1 MCVDIN
7 TDKHVTHSKLKR
19 SFFFWLFWHCTK
31 NNNTMKTALFLL
43 LATATPASAFSP
55 PSRNIGVSSSIRNN
69 LVGSSSSRISTTKI
83 QAHQKL
89 EAILFDCDGV
99 LADTER
105 DGHRLAF
112 NIAFKD
118 NGIDESWDEARYGKL
133 LEVGGGKERMTAHWV
148 SVYIYVQTSLLHI
161 LHMSFRCNQFNS
173 VYSANKIHYQQ
184 LILLQTTERSRL
196 ASTNS

>member
-1 MCVDIN
+1 M
-7 TDKHVTHSKLKR
+7 
-19 SFFFWLFWHCTK
+19 
-31 NNNTMKTALFLL
+31 MKTTLFFL

-55 PSRNIGVSSSIRNN
+55 SHNIGVSSSIRN
-69 LVGSSSSRISTTKI
+69 LGGSRSSTTKI

-118 NGIDESWDEARYGKL
+118 NDIDESWDEARYGKL

-148 SVYIYVQTSLLHI
+148 SVI
-161 LHMSFRCNQFNS
+161 LSACNNFLF
-173 VYSANKIHYQQ
+173 I
-184 LILLQTTERSRL
+184 
-196 ASTNS
+196 

>member
-1 MCVDIN
+1 M
-7 TDKHVTHSKLKR
+7 
-19 SFFFWLFWHCTK
+19 
-31 NNNTMKTALFLL
+31 MKTALLL
-43 LATATPASAFSP
+43 LTTATTASAFS
-55 PSRNIGVSSSIRNN
+55 PSRNIGVSSSIRN
-69 LVGSSSSRISTTKI
+69 LVGSSRSSTTKI

-148 SVYIYVQTSLLHI
+148 SVI
-161 LHMSFRCNQFNS
+161 LSYMH
-173 VYSANKIHYQQ
+173 ANFLFI
-184 LILLQTTERSRL
+184 
-196 ASTNS
+196 

>member
-1 MCVDIN
+1 M
-7 TDKHVTHSKLKR
+7 
-19 SFFFWLFWHCTK
+19 
-31 NNNTMKTALFLL
+31 MKTTLFFL

-55 PSRNIGVSSSIRNN
+55 SRNIGVSSSIRN
-69 LVGSSSSRISTTKI
+69 LGDSSSSSSSRSSTTKI

-148 SVYIYVQTSLLHI
+148 SVYIYAYKTFYLHRVYEGATVQQRYIPLTIS
-161 LHMSFRCNQFNS
+161 N
-173 VYSANKIHYQQ
+173 YQQ
-184 LILLQTTERSRL
+184 
-196 ASTNS
+196 

>member
-1 MCVDIN
+1 
-7 TDKHVTHSKLKR
+7 
-19 SFFFWLFWHCTK
+19 
-31 NNNTMKTALFLL
+31 MKTALLL

-55 PSRNIGVSSSIRNN
+55 SRNIDVSSSIRN
-69 LVGSSSSRISTTKI
+69 LGGSSRRSSTTKI

-148 SVYIYVQTSLLHI
+148 SVIFMCKRRCYTS
-161 LHMSFRCNQFNS
+161 CTC
-173 VYSANKIHYQQ
+173 VYSRCHNSTAYIPLTISIINNKSNADAKHR
-184 LILLQTTERSRL
+184 TK
-196 ASTNS
+196 

>member
-1 MCVDIN
+1 M
-7 TDKHVTHSKLKR
+7 
-19 SFFFWLFWHCTK
+19 
-31 NNNTMKTALFLL
+31 MKTALLL
-43 LATATPASAFSP
+43 LATATPSLAFSP
-55 PSRNIGVSSSIRNN
+55 IRNIGVSSSIRN
-69 LVGSSSSRISTTKI
+69 LGDSSSSSRSSTTKI
-83 QAHQKL
+83 QAHKKL

-148 SVYIYVQTSLLHI
+148 SVI
-161 LHMSFRCNQFNS
+161 LYAIVF
-173 VYSANKIHYQQ
+173 
-184 LILLQTTERSRL
+184 
-196 ASTNS
+196 

>member
-1 MCVDIN
+1 MCVDFN
-7 TDKHVTHSKLKR
+7 TVKHVTHSKSQR
-19 SFFFWLFWHCTK
+19 SFWHCSLQQIT
-31 NNNTMKTALFLL
+31 TSTDTMMKTALLL

-55 PSRNIGVSSSIRNN
+55 SRNIGVSSSVRN
-69 LVGSSSSRISTTKI
+69 LGGSSRSGSTTKI
-83 QAHQKL
+83 QAQKL

-148 SVYIYVQTSLLHI
+148 SVI
-161 LHMSFRCNQFNS
+161 L
-173 VYSANKIHYQQ
+173 YANFLFI
-184 LILLQTTERSRL
+184 
-196 ASTNS
+196 

>member
-1 MCVDIN
+1 M
-7 TDKHVTHSKLKR
+7 
-19 SFFFWLFWHCTK
+19 
-31 NNNTMKTALFLL
+31 MKTTLFFL
-43 LATATPASAFSP
+43 LATANPASAFS
-55 PSRNIGVSSSIRNN
+55 PSRNIGVSSSIRN
-69 LVGSSSSRISTTKI
+69 LVGNSSRRSSTTKI
-83 QAHQKL
+83 QAHQNKL

-148 SVYIYVQTSLLHI
+148 SVICICKLSIYV
-161 LHMSFRCNQFNS
+161 
-173 VYSANKIHYQQ
+173 SAHVF
-184 LILLQTTERSRL
+184 
-196 ASTNS
+196 

>member
-1 MCVDIN
+1 M
-7 TDKHVTHSKLKR
+7 
-19 SFFFWLFWHCTK
+19 
-31 NNNTMKTALFLL
+31 MKTALLL

-55 PSRNIGVSSSIRNN
+55 SRNIGVSSSIRN
-69 LVGSSSSRISTTKI
+69 LVGSSRSSTTKI

-148 SVYIYVQTSLLHI
+148 SVYI
-161 LHMSFRCNQFNS
+161 MC
-173 VYSANKIHYQQ
+173 
-184 LILLQTTERSRL
+184 
-196 ASTNS
+196 